1 MKKPNDRKEQIR
13 QLRNQGLKY
22 REIAE
27 KVGVSTQY
35 IAHVCGESNPA
46 RFKPA
51 GKECVYPNL
60 RKWINENKVS
70 RSELL
75 RRMGIEVNTISLK
88 RLGYYIRGEA
98 NPRKPY
104 IDNLLKATG
113 LTYEVLFH
121 VGEGAE
127 DGK

>member
-27 KVGVSTQY
+27 QVGVSTQY

-46 RFKPA
+46 RFSPF
-51 GKECVYPNL
+51 GSECVYPNL
-60 RKWINENKVS
+60 RKWMNENKIS
-70 RSELL
+70 KSEIL
-75 RRMGIEVNTISLK
+75 RRMGIEVHPNNLQ

-104 IDNLLKATG
+104 IDNLLKVTG

-121 VGEGAE
+121 EGEGAE